1 MTSKEK
7 IPDERDI
14 QFERMIRSTLLRQ
27 GLDAELTEK
36 AKDYLSAQGYDPV
49 FGARP
54 LKRLLQRQI
63 LNEFAA
69 KILKGELAKGDV
81 VKIDAKDKKLSFVKK

>member
-1 MTSKEK
+1 
-7 IPDERDI
+7 
-14 QFERMIRSTLLRQ
+14 MIRSTLLRQ

-36 AKDYLSAQGYDPV
+36 AKNYLAEQGYDPV

-69 KILKGELAKGDV
+69 RILKGELAKGDV
-81 VKIDAKDKKLSFVKK
+81 VKIDAKNGVLQFEKIMKTKPVAS